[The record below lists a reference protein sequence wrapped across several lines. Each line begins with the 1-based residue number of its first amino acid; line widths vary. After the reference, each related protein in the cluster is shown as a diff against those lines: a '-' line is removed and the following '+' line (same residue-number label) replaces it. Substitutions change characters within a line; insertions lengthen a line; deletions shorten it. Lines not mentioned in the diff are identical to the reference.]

1 MEQLILSIQKYIDIY
16 YLIVFM
22 CITYTLKNTF
32 HAFLQ
37 WVLRTEVNKHFAVF
51 VIGSLAAIPFLFY
64 FKHDPLIL
72 LLTYS
77 VGTSIHDLIIQFL
90 IKMVNNFFNNKPNK
104 NE

>member
-1 MEQLILSIQKYIDIY
+1 MEQLFLSIQKYIDIY

-32 HAFLQ
+32 HQFLQ
-37 WVLRTEVNKHFAVF
+37 WLFNTQVNKHLAVF

-90 IKMVNNFFNNKPNK
+90 IKMVNKAFNNES
-104 NE
+104 NEQL